1 MLTWL
6 KNHLFNRWSFNLL
19 IWYGIRLLL
28 RIVVLVI
35 AYYLKLPFGDVC
47 SGGCSPVYLFLDP
60 LVQIFT
66 IFPPII
72 VFFLERKFGFRFS
85 PKFFQNNI
93 AFVLYILLTIAALII
108 AIPVLFFT
116 ILLFIMSLPDHI
128 IMLFNSYDLQ
138 EYLKFNLHPYN
149 LIFLLLWML

>member
-1 MLTWL
+1 ML
-6 KNHLFNRWSFNLL
+6 
-19 IWYGIRLLL
+19 
-28 RIVVLVI
+28 I
-35 AYYLKLPFGDVC
+35 ADYYNLPFGDVC
-47 SGGCSPVYLFLDP
+47 SGGCSPVYLFADP
-60 LVQIFT
+60 LVQIL
-66 IFPPII
+66 IVSPPII

-116 ILLFIMSLPDHI
+116 ISLFVMYLPDYI

-138 EYLKFNLHPYN
+138 EYLKFNLYPYN